1 MKKVLAGLLVLVLG
15 ASVTHAQVLDK
26 AKVGNYLKQ
35 LGLSY
40 HNYLDAN
47 GGKAPAKADDL
58 APYFE
63 NDKKLLDA
71 LKSEDIVFFYGVRLV
86 DMTSGTSNTILAYEK
101 DAPTKGGQVLYGD
114 GSVKKL
120 SADEFKTA
128 TKAKKK

>member
-15 ASVTHAQVLDK
+15 ASVTHAQILDK

-35 LGLSY
+35 VGLSY

-47 GGKAPAKADDL
+47 GGKAPAKAEDL

-71 LKSEDIVFFYGVRLV
+71 LKSEEIVFLYGVRLV
-86 DMTSGTSNTILAYEK
+86 DMTAGSSNTVLAYEK

-120 SADEFKTA
+120 AADDFKKA
-128 TKAKKK
+128 TLAKKK